1 MSKIVS
7 GSSGATQILTPYKH
21 LRLLCSLQG
30 DAPKLLLMNVD
41 VKHDQI
47 GDFPTSQIGE
57 ETGQSR
63 TIQKPSTLP
72 HTSLIFHPKLT

>member
-1 MSKIVS
+1 MKE
-7 GSSGATQILTPYKH
+7 
-21 LRLLCSLQG
+21 
-30 DAPKLLLMNVD
+30 D

-57 ETGQSR
+57 ETGESR
-63 TIQKPSTLP
+63 TIQEPSPLP